1 MMGPELLLII
11 AVAVAVA
18 AVFGT
23 VLGVVP
29 GVIIGAIN
37 NNIRG
42 GVRGGVLGGGI
53 GTVAG
58 LLHGGGFVFDLGG
71 GVILGGVLG
80 AVLGAWAG
88 SWSLSRVSMEAKG
101 GSPPQFRYRG
111 MSAGKK
117 RRGKAEKDTRD
128 SLEEIKTAPSPQS
141 DAPLDE

>member
-101 GSPPQFRYRG
+101 APPQFRYRG